1 MRTPSETIHTTSCR
15 MSGSSPAPRF
25 SLKTEA
31 CIDRVYLKLL
41 LTTFFWGGTFVAA
54 RFAVKE
60 APPFFAASC
69 RFLIAALVLVPLAA
83 WQANREGRSFP
94 LPQSL
99 RHVAGLFSLGLTGV
113 FLYNAVFFTGL
124 KFTTASN
131 GALIVAINPLLTA
144 VLSALW
150 LREKVRPIQA
160 AGLLLSLFGVA
171 LVIARGS
178 LSVIVNHSFNKGDL
192 IMLGAPLCWALYS
205 ILGKKMLA
213 RFTPLA
219 ATAYAAL
226 FGACLLV
233 PAAVLEHLSQGGP
246 VPQFSWLGWLAILQ
260 LALLGTVVGFVW
272 WYEGVQRIGTA
283 RAAAFVNLVPVFGT
297 LLAALILNER
307 LIAAQV
313 WGGCL
318 VVVGVYWGSRQPG
331 SRAVGGAD
339 QAGSLASTG
348 KG

>member
-1 MRTPSETIHTTSCR
+1 
-15 MSGSSPAPRF
+15 
-25 SLKTEA
+25 
-31 CIDRVYLKLL
+31 VYLKLV

-54 RFAVKE
+54 RFAVGE

-69 RFLIAALVLVPLAA
+69 RFIIASAFLIPLAA
-83 WQANREGRSFP
+83 WQSHKEGRRFP
-94 LPQSL
+94 LPEDL
-99 RHVAGLFSLGLTGV
+99 RQLAGLFSLGLTGV

-124 KFTTASN
+124 KLTTASN

-150 LREKVRPIQA
+150 LRERVSPSQA

-178 LSVIVNHSFNKGDL
+178 LGIVASLSFNRGDL

-205 ILGKKMLA
+205 ILGKKVLS

-219 ATAYAAL
+219 ATTYAAF
-226 FGACLLV
+226 FGAVMLV
-233 PAAVLEHLSQGGP
+233 PAALMEHAATGGP
-246 VPQFSWLGWLAILQ
+246 LPAFSWLGWLAILQ

-283 RAAAFVNLVPVFGT
+283 RAAAFVNLVPLFGA
-297 LLAALILNER
+297 LLAALILGER
-307 LIAAQV
+307 LVAAQL
-313 WGGCL
+313 WGGFL
-318 VVVGVYWGSRQPG
+318 VIVGVYWGSRQP
-331 SRAVGGAD
+331 SRPAVSGDSEVIALS
-339 QAGSLASTG
+339 AGE

>member
-1 MRTPSETIHTTSCR
+1 M
-15 MSGSSPAPRF
+15 
-25 SLKTEA
+25 EA
-31 CIDRVYLKLL
+31 GINKVYLKLV

-54 RFAVKE
+54 RFAVGE

-69 RFLIAALVLVPLAA
+69 RFIIASAFLIPLAA
-83 WQANREGRSFP
+83 WQSRKDGRGFPVPAN
-94 LPQSL
+94 L
-99 RHVAGLFSLGLTGV
+99 RQLAGLFSLGLTGV

-124 KFTTASN
+124 KLTTASN

-150 LREKVRPIQA
+150 LRERVNPGQA

-178 LSVIVNHSFNKGDL
+178 LETITSHSFNRGDL

-205 ILGKKMLA
+205 ILGKKVLG

-219 ATAYAAL
+219 ATAYASC
-226 FGACLLV
+226 FGAVLLV
-233 PAAVLEHLSQGGP
+233 PAALLERAAAGGP
-246 VPQFSWLGWLAILQ
+246 LPGFSWLGWLAILQ

-283 RAAAFVNLVPVFGT
+283 RAAAFVNLVPLFGAV
-297 LLAALILNER
+297 LAALILGER
-307 LIAAQV
+307 LVPAQF
-313 WGGCL
+313 WGGFL
-318 VVVGVYWGSRQPG
+318 VIVGVYWGSRQPPRPAVSG
-331 SRAVGGAD
+331 NPDAVGLA
-339 QAGSLASTG
+339 AGE

>member
-1 MRTPSETIHTTSCR
+1 MEVRIN
-15 MSGSSPAPRF
+15 
-25 SLKTEA
+25 K
-31 CIDRVYLKLL
+31 VYLKLV

-54 RFAVKE
+54 RFAMGE

-69 RFLIAALVLVPLAA
+69 RFLIASAVLVPLAA
-83 WQANREGRSFP
+83 WQSRGEGRAFP
-94 LPQSL
+94 LPSSFRQL
-99 RHVAGLFSLGLTGV
+99 AGLFSLGLTGV

-124 KFTTASN
+124 KLTSASN

-150 LREKVRPIQA
+150 LRERVSLTQA

-178 LSVIVNHSFNKGDL
+178 LQVVTSLSFNKGDL
-192 IMLGAPLCWALYS
+192 LMLGAPLCWALYS
-205 ILGKKMLA
+205 MLGKKVLA

-226 FGACLLV
+226 FGAALLV
-233 PAAVLEHLSQGGP
+233 PAALLEHRALGGP
-246 VPQFSWLGWLAILQ
+246 LPEFSWLGWVAILQ

-272 WYEGVQRIGTA
+272 WYQGVQQIGTA
-283 RAAAFVNLVPVFGT
+283 RAAAFVNLVPLFGA
-297 LLAALILNER
+297 LLAALLLGER
-307 LIAAQV
+307 LVPAQL
-313 WGGCL
+313 WGGLL
-318 VVVGVYWGSRQPG
+318 VIVGVYWGGRQPA
-331 SRAVGGAD
+331 RADVAVAPEALGLRAEE
-339 QAGSLASTG
+339 